1 MAPTDAGYLDD
12 LTVHLQLAG
21 LTGDE
26 IGALVEETRDHLEVS
41 GESPEA
47 AFGPAEIY
55 AKELAASRGT
65 IESRPTRAGL
75 ISSALLVAGSW
86 GLVSGLVALGGT
98 GSVTIQPGHLLG
110 WLIATTG
117 LVWVIWPTL
126 QTSLRGRTKRI
137 IPPIAMALV
146 LVCSVISVFV
156 WTEPVLA
163 ELDPSWVIGAAL
175 IVITGSWLRAWRS
188 REPIRKPMNR

>member
-1 MAPTDAGYLDD
+1 
-12 LTVHLQLAG
+12 
-21 LTGDE
+21 
-26 IGALVEETRDHLEVS
+26 VS

-75 ISSALLVAGSW
+75 ISSALLLAGSW

>member
-1 MAPTDAGYLDD
+1 M
-12 LTVHLQLAG
+12 
-21 LTGDE
+21 
-26 IGALVEETRDHLEVS
+26 
-41 GESPEA
+41 
-47 AFGPAEIY
+47 
-55 AKELAASRGT
+55 
-65 IESRPTRAGL
+65 
-75 ISSALLVAGSW
+75 
-86 GLVSGLVALGGT
+86 VALGGT

-126 QTSLRGRTKRI
+126 QTSLRGRTNRI

-156 WTEPVLA
+156 WTEPVLV